1 MSHATSYRVMS
12 DTDLRKAIG
21 TLQSRADDA
30 RRRGSEEDAERIEKT
45 VNEYRD
51 EMSRRL

>member
-1 MSHATSYRVMS
+1 MSHTITHHHMS

-30 RRRGSEEDAERIEKT
+30 RRRGAEDDATRIERT
-45 VNEYRD
+45 VADYRD